1 MRLAH
6 ISDLHLGKKL
16 DRYPLIE
23 DQRHILRQIVDIAVG
38 QKCDGILIAGDIYDK
53 SMPSAESVKLLDDF
67 LYDLTNAG
75 LPAYIISGNHDSAE
89 RVNYGSGI
97 LARAG
102 LYISADFDGRL
113 SLCKAEDEYGE
124 VDIYMLPFI
133 KPAHVR
139 KKYPD
144 AQINDYTDMM
154 RTVIEN
160 SGVDFSKRCIL
171 MCHQFITGAST
182 CDSEYLSVGT
192 LDNIDAKVL
201 EGFDYVAL
209 GHIHSPQNVGN
220 NIRYCGTP
228 LKYSSSE
235 SEHIK
240 SVTLIDLCEKGNV
253 NVSTVPLVPLHDL
266 RCLRGNFDELISKEF
281 TDKLDPDDY
290 YYITLTDDRDIP
302 NVLRQLR
309 AVYKNFVSMK
319 FDNSRTRAAAN
330 VKREVQADKKTPFEL
345 MESLYLQQNGMEMT
359 DEQADYIKGLIDS
372 IWEDEQ

>member
-16 DRYPLIE
+16 DKYPLIE

-359 DEQADYIKGLIDS
+359 EEQADYIKGLIDS

>member
-16 DRYPLIE
+16 DKYPLIE